1 MRELEKVLNA
11 DEKVLWEGGPSFW
24 PFFIGRSTVL
34 TFFGII
40 WMLFLLPFIFTS
52 GFLPG
57 PFKYT
62 FLLMPHFWI
71 GLFMLFGPTI
81 YTLLV
86 FKHTYYAITDKR
98 VILQTGWIGRDFNII
113 DFDKITNSSVNVS
126 LIDKIFG
133 RSNTGNILVI
143 SAGSFSGN
151 RSSTFQQALNT
162 VIASIQNPYEV
173 FKFLKKTQFDV
184 KADIQYPNKL
194 RPDSNP
200 GYQTNYKPDQK

>member
-1 MRELEKVLNA
+1 MRELNKVLNA

-40 WMLFLLPFIFTS
+40 WMLFLLPFISSSSFF
-52 GFLPG
+52 GVW
-57 PFKYT
+57 KYA

-71 GLFMLFGPTI
+71 GLGMLFGPTI

-113 DFDKITNSSVNVS
+113 DFDKITNASINVS

-133 RSNTGNILVI
+133 KGDTGNILVI
-143 SAGSFSGN
+143 SAGSFTGN
-151 RSSTFQQALNT
+151 GSNTFQQALDS
-162 VIASIQNPYEV
+162 VIASIKDPYEV

-184 KADIQYPNKL
+184 KTDIEYPNKL
-194 RPDSNP
+194 RPNNNP
-200 GYQTNYKPDQK
+200 GYQTDYKPEQK